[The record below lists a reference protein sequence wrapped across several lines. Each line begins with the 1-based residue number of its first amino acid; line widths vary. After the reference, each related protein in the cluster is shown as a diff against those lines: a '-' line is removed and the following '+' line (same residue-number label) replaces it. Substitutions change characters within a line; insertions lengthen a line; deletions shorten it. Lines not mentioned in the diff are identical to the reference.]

1 MATLIANDGDLDMLI
16 EGPLVS
22 AAVNAVLVHEGVIR
36 DVNVSVSFVDED
48 EMRGLNAAWRGIDA
62 PTDVLSFECDSPF
75 DDDVPDDEP
84 IELGDVIL
92 CPGVIASQAPEFGNT
107 PAEECLLM
115 PSTACSTCSGTTIST
130 SRARMRWRP
139 ASSPSLRTLA
149 VNRGLDPHSVR
160 IGPMTRHLDD

>member
-107 PAEECLLM
+107 PAEECL
-115 PSTACSTCSGTTIST
+115 
-130 SRARMRWRP
+130 RMLVHGMFHLLGYDHIDEQG
-139 ASSPSLRTLA
+139 ANEMEAGELAVLRTLA

>member
-84 IELGDVIL
+84 I
-92 CPGVIASQAPEFGNT
+92 ASQAPEFGNT

-115 PSTACSTCSGTTIST
+115 LVHGMFHLLGYDHIDEQGANEMEAGEL
-130 SRARMRWRP
+130 AV
-139 ASSPSLRTLA
+139 LRTLA